1 MHPSFRKEE
10 KVLEN
15 YEAVLN
21 IYPSTSSDVIVE
33 SKCKAVKNDISLAF
47 SVIFYS
53 FIYWRFFLF
62 SFP

>member
-21 IYPSTSSDVIVE
+21 IYLFWGRCYGEVK
-33 SKCKAVKNDISLAF
+33 KCKAVKT
-47 SVIFYS
+47 IF
-53 FIYWRFFLF
+53 
-62 SFP
+62 P

>member
-21 IYPSTSSDVIVE
+21 IYLSTSSDVIVE
-33 SKCKAVKNDISLAF
+33 SV
-47 SVIFYS
+47 
-53 FIYWRFFLF
+53 
-62 SFP
+62 